1 MADLLKLKEKI
12 KVGLTGVGSLEK
24 YLQEAMAQKYEMN
37 IVMTTAISLK
47 GVVVGLEKLHDKSIF
62 HLKLLDPTKVKAGRI
77 LRVQEKL
84 VSYIERLT

>member
-1 MADLLKLKEKI
+1 
-12 KVGLTGVGSLEK
+12 
-24 YLQEAMAQKYEMN
+24 
-37 IVMTTAISLK
+37 MTTAISLK

-84 VSYIERLT
+84 LSYIERLT